1 MDMQYHRNFDARN
14 YDELLLICKIRCR
27 PTCREEKYP
36 PATHMQAQATCGGV
50 ATSTHASFLF
60 SLINHRPSNKIP
72 HNLERIN
79 LSKNTGRSS
88 IAIMSL
94 SSKLSITDVDLSGK
108 RVLIRVSSL
117 RIGGIRS

>member
-1 MDMQYHRNFDARN
+1 M
-14 YDELLLICKIRCR
+14 
-27 PTCREEKYP
+27 
-36 PATHMQAQATCGGV
+36 
-50 ATSTHASFLF
+50 STHLQGRKISPCNSHASSSHLWRGSNINPRFLPF

-79 LSKNTGRSS
+79 LSNNTARSS

-117 RIGGIRS
+117 RIGGMRS